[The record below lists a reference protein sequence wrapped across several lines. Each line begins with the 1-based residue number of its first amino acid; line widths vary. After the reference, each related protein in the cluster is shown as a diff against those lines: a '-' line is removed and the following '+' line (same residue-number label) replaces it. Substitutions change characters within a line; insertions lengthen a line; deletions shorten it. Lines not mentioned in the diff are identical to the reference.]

1 MQYDFTDEVA
11 RNGALSRITSARG
24 FLERPLLFAT
34 RPSCSKSQRKN
45 LLKIKNKSSKNSKD

>member
-24 FLERPLLFAT
+24 FLERPLAFCNKTFLQQI
-34 RPSCSKSQRKN
+34 PKK
-45 LLKIKNKSSKNSKD
+45 KSSED